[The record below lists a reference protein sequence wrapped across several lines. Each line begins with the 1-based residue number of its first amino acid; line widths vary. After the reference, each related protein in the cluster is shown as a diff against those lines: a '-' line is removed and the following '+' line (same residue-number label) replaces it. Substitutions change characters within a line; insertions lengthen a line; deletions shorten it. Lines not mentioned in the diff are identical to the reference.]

1 MAEEL
6 LIDQVTDVTHGVY
19 QPYGGHHWPKYPW
32 MSYQFRRAL
41 GETQEGGGAVS
52 ECFLA
57 ASRMIPGDKESWH
70 REWKR
75 IADFNQA
82 RGDEEFGKGHVRTAM
97 NCWLRAAN
105 YYRHADFFL
114 LGTDPRKRADF
125 IRTSECFKDAAKLQT
140 PKIEFV
146 QVTCGTDVY
155 DGYFLHPRDPAPSP
169 GALLNWTNFNN
180 FIRNNNNVTWRNFNV
195 VDNDPSLD
203 PQAPK
208 GFVALPFLVPGAFV
222 ASINCMASDDWACAQ
237 RLAVR
242 QTAVRMHLRSFGI
255 TYGCLRSPLK
265 SIPACRSLPQTV

>member
-1 MAEEL
+1 LNEQKNLLASRKRADEPSMGVTKKQEVGVAAVMAEEL

-19 QPYGGHHWPKYPW
+19 QPYGWHHWPKYPW

-105 YYRHADFFL
+105 Y
-114 LGTDPRKRADF
+114 
-125 IRTSECFKDAAKLQT
+125 
-140 PKIEFV
+140 
-146 QVTCGTDVY
+146 
-155 DGYFLHPRDPAPSP
+155 
-169 GALLNWTNFNN
+169 
-180 FIRNNNNVTWRNFNV
+180 
-195 VDNDPSLD
+195 
-203 PQAPK
+203 
-208 GFVALPFLVPGAFV
+208 
-222 ASINCMASDDWACAQ
+222 
-237 RLAVR
+237 
-242 QTAVRMHLRSFGI
+242 
-255 TYGCLRSPLK
+255 
-265 SIPACRSLPQTV
+265 